1 VKAHYEKRHCVNLCA
16 RSLPRNLMLLAVVCS
31 GALTW
36 AAAPADEQAPLV
48 FGTSTALSGPAADLG
63 IAMSQGMRAAFDE
76 QNERGGIQGRALRLI
91 ALDDGYEPER
101 AVPNM
106 HTLIN
111 ENEVLALVGN
121 VGTPTAVA
129 TVPIANRARVPFNGA
144 FTGAGVLR
152 KTPPDRY
159 VVNYRASYAEETGAM
174 VDALVET
181 VGIPPTEIAFFT
193 QRDAYGDAGFAG
205 GLSALKR
212 HGVADALNVAHGRYE
227 RNTVAIENGLADLL
241 YHETVPRAVIMVG
254 SYAPCAE
261 FIKLARDS
269 GLDGLFLNVSFT
281 GAEPLRLAL
290 GEAGEGVVITQ
301 VVPHF
306 ESDLPIVQ
314 SYRAAL
320 QAMDA
325 EAEPSFGSL
334 EGYIAT
340 RILCRAME
348 SAKGE
353 ISRESIIVALESL
366 GRFDIGLGVPLE
378 LGPEKHQACHEVWPT
393 IIRKDRIVPLE
404 WSQLTVP
411 VPE

>member
-1 VKAHYEKRHCVNLCA
+1 VKAHYEKRHCVKLCA

-129 TVPIANRARVPFNGA
+129 TVPIANRARVPFYGA

-152 KTPPDRY
+152 KTLPDRY

>member
-1 VKAHYEKRHCVNLCA
+1 MTAPYERGHSGRLYA
-16 RSLPRNLMLLAVVCS
+16 GAIPRFLIVFMICWYGS
-31 GALTW
+31 
-36 AAAPADEQAPLV
+36 AACTEAENPPLV
-48 FGTSTALSGPAADLG
+48 FGMSTALTGPAADLG
-63 IAMSQGMRAAFDE
+63 IEMSQGVRAAFEE
-76 QNERGGIQGRALRLI
+76 QNRRGGIQGRSLRLI

-101 AVPNM
+101 AIPNM

-129 TVPIANRARVPFNGA
+129 TVPIANRAQVPFYGA

-152 KTPPDRY
+152 KSPPDRY

-181 VGIPPTEIAFFT
+181 VGILPTEIAFFT
-193 QRDAYGDAGFAG
+193 QRDSYGDAGFAG

-212 HGVADALNVAHGRYE
+212 HGMANALNVAHGRYE

-241 YHETVPRAVIMVG
+241 YHETLPRAVIMVG

-261 FIKLARDS
+261 FIKLARSS
-269 GLDGLFLNVSFT
+269 GLDVLFLNVSFT
-281 GAEPLRLAL
+281 GTEPLRLAL

-314 SYRAAL
+314 SYLDAL
-320 QAMDA
+320 LALDA
-325 EAEPSFGSL
+325 EAEASFGSL
-334 EGYIAT
+334 EGYVAT
-340 RILCRAME
+340 RILCRALE
-348 SAKGE
+348 SAPGE
-353 ISRESIIVALESL
+353 INREAIIDALESL
-366 GRFDIGLGVPLE
+366 GTFDIGLGVPLE

-393 IIRKDRIVPLE
+393 IIRGDRIVPLV
-404 WSQLTVP
+404 WSELAAP
-411 VPE
+411 AGK

>member
-1 VKAHYEKRHCVNLCA
+1 MTAQYERRHSAILRA
-16 RSLPRNLMLLAVVCS
+16 RTIPPALVILVTGWC
-31 GALTW
+31 GALAW
-36 AAAPADEQAPLV
+36 SEAPQPGKSPLV
-48 FGTSTALSGPAADLG
+48 FGMSTALSGPAADLG
-63 IAMSQGMRAAFDE
+63 IEMSRGVRAAFDE
-76 QNERGGIQGRALRLI
+76 QNRLGGVQGRSLRLI

-101 AVPNM
+101 AIPNM

-129 TVPIANRARVPFNGA
+129 TVPIANRAQVPFYGA

-181 VGIPPTEIAFFT
+181 VGIRPTEIAFFT

-241 YHETVPRAVIMVG
+241 YHETLPRAVIMVG

-261 FIKLARDS
+261 FIKLARQS

-290 GEAGEGVVITQ
+290 GEAGEDVVITQ

-314 SYRAAL
+314 SYRDAL
-320 QAMDA
+320 LALDA

-340 RILCRAME
+340 RILCRALE
-348 SAKGE
+348 STSGE
-353 ISRESIIVALESL
+353 IDRESIINALEAL
-366 GRFDIGLGVPLE
+366 GTFDIGLGVPLE
-378 LGPEKHQACHEVWPT
+378 LGPEKHQACQEVWPT
-393 IIRKDRIVPLE
+393 IIRGDRIVPLA
-404 WSQLTVP
+404 WSQLTA
-411 VPE
+411 PEAK

>member
-1 VKAHYEKRHCVNLCA
+1 VTAQYRRRHSARLCA
-16 RSLPRNLMLLAVVCS
+16 RAIPRVLAVLVTCWCS
-31 GALTW
+31 T
-36 AAAPADEQAPLV
+36 PACPEVPETGNPPLV
-48 FGTSTALSGPAADLG
+48 FGMSTALSGPAADLG
-63 IAMSQGMRAAFDE
+63 IEMSQGVRAAFDE
-76 QNERGGIQGRALRLI
+76 QNRRGGVQGRSLRLI
-91 ALDDGYEPER
+91 ALDDGYEPDR

-111 ENEVLALVGN
+111 ENEVLGLVGN

-129 TVPIANRARVPFNGA
+129 TVPIANRAQVPFYGA

-174 VDALVET
+174 VDALVQT
-181 VGIPPTEIAFFT
+181 VGILPTEIAFFT

-241 YHETVPRAVIMVG
+241 YHETLPRAVIMVG

-261 FIKLARDS
+261 FIKLARSS

-314 SYRAAL
+314 SYRDAL
-320 QAMDA
+320 LALDA

-334 EGYIAT
+334 EGYVAT
-340 RILCRAME
+340 RILCRALE
-348 SAKGE
+348 SATAK
-353 ISRESIIVALESL
+353 IDREAIIDALESL
-366 GRFDIGLGVPLE
+366 GTFDIGLGVPLE
-378 LGPEKHQACHEVWPT
+378 VWPT
-393 IIRKDRIVPLE
+393 VIRGDRIVPLE
-404 WSQLTVP
+404 WSQLTAP
-411 VPE
+411 VAK